1 MVNKITLVMTL
12 MLSGCANYHFGD
24 ISKSY
29 CYSTSK
35 EFRAGI
41 KATLNDKG
49 VSIGIGIDYCL
60 SVGLADALIIREHET
75 NGAT

>member
-1 MVNKITLVMTL
+1 MVNKIILAMAL

-29 CYSTSK
+29 CYSTNK

-49 VSIGIGIDYCL
+49 VTIGVDYCL
-60 SVGLADALIIREHET
+60 GVGLADALIIREHET